1 MSDLLDEFNKIFIK
15 DLLPTLGKY
24 IKDPNNK
31 ISDKF
36 NNFVNNPQSFL
47 VGILEKVSKNKEV
60 DFNKNNYNDLG
71 SIVNI
76 DPILD
81 DEYEELLQR
90 LVIIEE
96 NMIHIQNLLKDK
108 N

>member
-15 DLLPTLGKY
+15 DLLPKLGKY
-24 IKDPNNK
+24 LKDPNNK

-47 VGILEKVSKNKEV
+47 VDILEKVSKNKGI
-60 DFNKNNYNDLG
+60 DDNKNNYNNFE
-71 SIVNI
+71 SIINI
-76 DPILD
+76 DPIF
-81 DEYEELLQR
+81 DEEYDELIQR